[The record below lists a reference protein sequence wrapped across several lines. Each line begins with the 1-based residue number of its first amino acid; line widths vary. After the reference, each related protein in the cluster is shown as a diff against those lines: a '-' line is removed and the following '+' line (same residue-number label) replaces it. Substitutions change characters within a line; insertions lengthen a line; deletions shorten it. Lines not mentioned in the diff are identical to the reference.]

1 MFTGIIEEIGKI
13 SSIQPIAGGMRIKIS
28 SSKILD
34 DTSIDDSICVS
45 GVCLTAIKIEDDGF
59 WVEAVGATLE
69 KTTFSKM
76 QLSSSVNLERSLKLN
91 DRLGGHFVQ
100 GHTNGI
106 GTILEIN
113 KLGENYFLKI
123 KVDESLEKYL
133 IEEGSITIDGVSLTI
148 AELDGAKVGIS
159 LIPHTWH
166 NTIIQYKK
174 IGDKVNVEIDVLA
187 KYIEKLVG
195 KNGTDA
201 NINITE
207 NWLKELGY

>member
-34 DTSIDDSICVS
+34 DISVNDSICVN
-45 GVCLTAIKIEDDGF
+45 GVCLTAIKTEDDGF
-59 WVEAVGATLE
+59 WADAVGATLE
-69 KTTFSKM
+69 KTTFSQI
-76 QLSSSVNLERSLKLN
+76 QLSAPVNLERSLKLN

-123 KVDESLEKYL
+123 KVDDNIEKYL
-133 IEEGSITIDGVSLTI
+133 INEGSITIDGVSLTI
-148 AELDGAKVGIS
+148 AELDGPNVGIS
-159 LIPHTWH
+159 LIPHTWQ
-166 NTIIQYKK
+166 NTAIQTKK
-174 IGDKVNVEIDVLA
+174 NGDKVNVETDVLA

-195 KNGTDA
+195 KNGA
-201 NINITE
+201 NENINITE

>member
-13 SSIQPIAGGMRIKIS
+13 SNIQPIAGGLRIRIS

-34 DTSIDDSICVS
+34 GISIDDSICVS
-45 GVCLTAIKIEDDGF
+45 GVCLTAIKVEDDGF
-59 WVEAVGATLE
+59 WVDAVGATLE
-69 KTTFSKM
+69 KTTFSKV
-76 QLSSSVNLERSLKLN
+76 QLSVPVNLERSLKLN
-91 DRLGGHFVQ
+91 DRLGGHFVH

-123 KVDESLEKYL
+123 EVDENLERYL
-133 IEEGSITIDGVSLTI
+133 IDEGSITIDGISLTI
-148 AELDGAKVGIS
+148 AELYGSKVGIS
-159 LIPHTWH
+159 IIPHTWQ
-166 NTIIQYKK
+166 NTAIQTKK
-174 IGDKVNVEIDVLA
+174 IGDKVNVETDVLA
-187 KYIEKLVG
+187 KYIEKLVR
-195 KNGTDA
+195 KNGAND

>member
-13 SSIQPIAGGMRIKIS
+13 SSIHPIAGGMRIKIS
-28 SSKILD
+28 SSKILND
-34 DTSIDDSICVS
+34 ISVDDSICVS
-45 GVCLTAIKIEDDGF
+45 GVCLTAIKVEDDGF
-59 WVEAVGATLE
+59 WADAVGTTLE
-69 KTTFSKM
+69 KTTFSEI
-76 QLSSSVNLERSLKLN
+76 QISALVNLERSLKLN

-113 KLGENYFLKI
+113 KLGENFFLKI
-123 KVDESLEKYL
+123 SVDENLEKYL

-148 AELDGAKVGIS
+148 AELDGSKVGIS

-166 NTIIQYKK
+166 NTIIQFKI
-174 IGDKVNVEIDVLA
+174 IGDKVNVETDVLA
-187 KYIEKLVG
+187 KYIEKLVR
-195 KNGTDA
+195 KNESDDT
-201 NINITE
+201 INITE